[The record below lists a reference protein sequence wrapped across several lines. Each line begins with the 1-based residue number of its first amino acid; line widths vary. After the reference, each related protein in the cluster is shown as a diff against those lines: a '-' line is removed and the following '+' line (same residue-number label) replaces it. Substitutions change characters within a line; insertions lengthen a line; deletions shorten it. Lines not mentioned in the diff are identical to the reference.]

1 MDFSQFGH
9 EKVIEESWY
18 FFFCLE
24 GVVILGIGTPQGG
37 AVGSFVGQDTIQQ
50 KNSRHKRLCYL
61 RNLDSIQTIQ

>member
-1 MDFSQFGH
+1 M
-9 EKVIEESWY
+9 V

-37 AVGSFVGQDTIQQ
+37 AVGPFVGQDTIQQ

-61 RNLDSIQTIQ
+61 RNLDSIQTIQQIE